1 MLNPRLL
8 MTTSEMRL
16 LRQHRARER
25 CAGGLASCWI
35 FLGKLPSRKS
45 SALTKVA
52 DESWQN
58 HSKGF
63 VAVLEQAEEFR
74 RIRSDPL
81 LVKLSVALAGLQLQT
96 SMAQVCE

>member
-1 MLNPRLL
+1 
-8 MTTSEMRL
+8 MTTSEIC
-16 LRQHRARER
+16 QP
-25 CAGGLASCWI
+25 CAAGLAAACI

-63 VAVLEQAEEFR
+63 VALLEQAEELR
-74 RIRSDPL
+74 RIRSDGL
-81 LVKLSVALAGLQLQT
+81 LVKLSVALAALQLQT
-96 SMAQVCE
+96 SMAQLCPVNGTEEQSSYSQ